1 MNHGYSERPKFGQ
14 VSWLD
19 NEIAEISLLM
29 PAWHAAQLLTAATAE
44 RVTVGQ
50 LLRGLIREYL
60 AQRPAENMRQELE
73 LAAP

>member
-1 MNHGYSERPKFGQ
+1 MNHGYSERPKIGQ

-19 NEIAEISLLM
+19 HEIAEVSLLL
-29 PAWHAAQLLTAATAE
+29 PAWHAAQLLTAATSE

-50 LLRGLIREYL
+50 LLRGLIQEYL
-60 AQRPAENMRQELE
+60 AQRPTENTSQELE

>member
-1 MNHGYSERPKFGQ
+1 MNHGYNERAKIGQ

-19 NEIAEISLLM
+19 HEIAEVSLLM

-50 LLRGLIREYL
+50 LLRGLVHEYL
-60 AQRPAENMRQELE
+60 AQQPVENMHQELE
-73 LAAP
+73 SAAH